1 MGSCQENERGL
12 GVQKEK
18 TTEFRGETKSRDVG
32 CEMGMGGAVPT
43 ALRLSVGGAVAALAV
58 GRPVGRLA
66 VAAVAL
72 LPVGLAALL
81 RVALCRRGGV
91 GPVAVLGEIQW
102 VLGFGVHIGGG
113 GGGGGGWGRT
123 SVWRSGCNLWGKAER
138 GVNKAG
144 LG

>member
-91 GPVAVLGEIQW
+91 GPVALCGGLAVICGERQSVGLTRQVWGEQRGDLGSLRHN
-102 VLGFGVHIGGG
+102 LG
-113 GGGGGGWGRT
+113 
-123 SVWRSGCNLWGKAER
+123 
-138 GVNKAG
+138 
-144 LG
+144 